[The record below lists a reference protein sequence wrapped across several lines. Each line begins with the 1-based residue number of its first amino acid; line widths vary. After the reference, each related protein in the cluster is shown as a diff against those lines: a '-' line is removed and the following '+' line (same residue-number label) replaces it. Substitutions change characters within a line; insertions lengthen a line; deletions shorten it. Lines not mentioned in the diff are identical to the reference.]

1 MQLQCSIDS
10 VQPQVFKQFA
20 TTYVIISGMNDNII
34 HTFQQRRHLEQ
45 DLAAFA
51 QTKSETELVAA
62 AQRIVHT
69 YPADLVLTLLTKHL
83 ETPDSQ
89 TRGGLGHLAARLP
102 PEATLIALRAVVAN
116 RQNTPQARFTAAVIA
131 ERFLDVELPAALM
144 SDLNNTD
151 EVAFQSLREA
161 LDESKRDRHVLL
173 EYVTQMQAMG
183 EAIAFMVLG
192 LLERIP
198 PVDRIDLL
206 RLIAQDSRPHVA
218 EAALDRLERLAN
230 SEASDLAL
238 RALHTLQ
245 FTLPTALSTHAERT
259 LRKLRFTGKRYH
271 APAASQWRALLSPAE
286 PSGYQTVWLIQQPTP
301 DSTVGAFF
309 GFVFSIDKGIQHFF
323 GSDRVEQSM
332 LPAVQTVGSLVSVA
346 TDGGGTAVLLEAPF
360 DYGRWL
366 ILRALAIQRAGNGEP
381 LEGEYTLYN
390 DLFWQFDPP
399 HLDDQVAQFFHKPG
413 ASSAPALDPMALDAA
428 TETLL
433 AHPAMEGWQLQN
445 RTVQQAMRF
454 SQGPD
459 RTLPVAEMVAFT
471 LREMEKWPERTT
483 LLTALEAGLRMQ
495 AGWLFYAGE
504 LETAQSA
511 QHLADQMGTLPLT
524 QNPLLARMLAA
535 GIA

>member
-1 MQLQCSIDS
+1 MS
-10 VQPQVFKQFA
+10 
-20 TTYVIISGMNDNII
+20 DNII

-51 QTKSETELVAA
+51 QTKTETELAAA

-69 YPADLVLTLLTKHL
+69 YPADLVLNLLTKHL

-89 TRGGLGHLAARLP
+89 TRGGLGHLAALLP
-102 PEATLIALRAVVAN
+102 PEETLIALRAVVAN
-116 RQNTPQARFTAAVIA
+116 RQNNPQARFTAAVIA

-183 EAIAFMVLG
+183 ETIAFMVLG

-198 PVDRIDLL
+198 VTDRTDLL
-206 RLIAQDSRPHVA
+206 RLIAQDSRPQVA
-218 EAALDRLERLAN
+218 EAALTHLERLTVG
-230 SEASDLAL
+230 EASDLAL

-245 FTLPTALSTHAERT
+245 FTLPTVLSTHAERT
-259 LRKLRFTGKRYH
+259 LRKLRFTGKRYM
-271 APAASQWRALLSPAE
+271 APSAQQWRALLSPAE
-286 PSGYQTVWLIQQPTP
+286 PSGYQTVWLIKHPEPDSTP
-301 DSTVGAFF
+301 DSTIGAFF
-309 GFVFSIDKGIQHFF
+309 GFVFSIDKGVQHFF

-332 LPAVQTVGSLVSVA
+332 LPEVQTVGSMVSVA

-366 ILRALAIQRAGNGEP
+366 VWRALARQRAGNAEP
-381 LEGEYTLYN
+381 LSGEYTLYN

-399 HLDDQVAQFFHKPG
+399 QLDDQVQQFFHKPDV
-413 ASSAPALDPMALDAA
+413 ATEVAIDSTALDAY

-459 RTLPVAEMVAFT
+459 RTLPVDEMVAFT
-471 LREMEKWPERTT
+471 LREMEKWPESAT
-483 LLTALEAGLRMQ
+483 LLTALETGLRMQ

-504 LETAQSA
+504 LETAQYA
-511 QHLADQMGTLPLT
+511 QRLADQMGALPLV

>member
-1 MQLQCSIDS
+1 
-10 VQPQVFKQFA
+10 
-20 TTYVIISGMNDNII
+20 MNDNII

-51 QTKSETELVAA
+51 QTKTESELAAA

-69 YPADLVLTLLTKHL
+69 YPADLVLALLTKHL

-89 TRGGLGHLAARLP
+89 TRGGLGHLAALLP

-116 RQNTPQARFTAAVIA
+116 RQNNPQARFTAAVIA
-131 ERFLDVELPAALM
+131 DRFLDVELPAALM

-198 PVDRIDLL
+198 AIDRIDLL

-218 EAALDRLERLAN
+218 EAALTRLERLAGG
-230 SEASDLAL
+230 EASDLVL

-245 FTLPTALSTHAERT
+245 FTLPTALSTQAERT
-259 LRKLRFTGKRYH
+259 LRKLRFTGKRYS
-271 APAASQWRALLSPAE
+271 PPPTDQWRALLSPAE
-286 PSGYQTVWLIQQPTP
+286 PSGYQTVWLIKQPEP
-301 DSTVGAFF
+301 ASSVGAFF
-309 GFVFSIDKGIQHFF
+309 GFIFSIDKGVQHFF
-323 GSDRVEQSM
+323 GSDQIEQSM
-332 LPAVQTVGSLVSVA
+332 LPAVQTVGSLVAVA

-366 ILRALAIQRAGNGEP
+366 VLRALASQRAGEP
-381 LEGEYTLYN
+381 LGGEYTLYN

-399 HLDDQVAQFFHKPG
+399 QLDDQVQQFFHKPEPSPG
-413 ASSAPALDPMALDAA
+413 LALDPTALDAA
-428 TETLL
+428 TATLL
-433 AHPAMEGWQLQN
+433 AHPALEGWQLQN

-454 SQGPD
+454 SQGPA

-471 LREMEKWPERTT
+471 LHEMEKWPERAT
-483 LLTALEAGLRMQ
+483 LLTALETGLRMQ

-504 LETAQSA
+504 LAIAQFA
-511 QHLADQMGTLPLT
+511 QRLADQMDTLPLV
-524 QNPLLARMLAA
+524 QNPLLVRMLAA

>member
-1 MQLQCSIDS
+1 
-10 VQPQVFKQFA
+10 
-20 TTYVIISGMNDNII
+20 MNDNII

-51 QTKSETELVAA
+51 QTKTETELAAA

-69 YPADLVLTLLTKHL
+69 YPADLVIALLTKHL

-89 TRGGLGHLAARLP
+89 TRGGLGHLAALLP
-102 PEATLIALRAVVAN
+102 PEETLIALRAVVAN
-116 RQNTPQARFTAAVIA
+116 RQNNPHARFTAAVIA

-151 EVAFQSLREA
+151 EVAYQSLREA

-173 EYVTQMQAMG
+173 EYVTQMQAMNDT
-183 EAIAFMVLG
+183 IAFMVLG

-198 PVDRIDLL
+198 APDRIDLL
-206 RLIAQDSRPHVA
+206 RLIAQDSRPHIA
-218 EAALDRLERLAN
+218 EAALVRLERLAGG
-230 SEASDLAL
+230 EASDLVL

-245 FTLPTALSTHAERT
+245 FTLPTTLSTQAERT
-259 LRKLRFTGKRYH
+259 LRKLRFTGKRYS
-271 APAASQWRALLSPAE
+271 APPPLQWRALLSPAE
-286 PSGYQTVWLIQQPTP
+286 PSGYQTVWLIKQPEP
-301 DSTVGAFF
+301 ASTVGAFF
-309 GFVFSIDKGIQHFF
+309 GFVFSVDKGVQHFF

-332 LPAVQTVGSLVSVA
+332 LPAVQTVGSMVAVA
-346 TDGGGTAVLLEAPF
+346 TDSGDTAVLLEAPF

-366 ILRALAIQRAGNGEP
+366 VWRALARQRAGNAEP
-381 LEGEYTLYN
+381 LSGEYTLYN

-399 HLDDQVAQFFHKPG
+399 QLDDQVHQFFHKPDMATG
-413 ASSAPALDPMALDAA
+413 VAIDPTTLDAYTA
-428 TETLL
+428 TLL

-471 LREMEKWPERTT
+471 LREMEKWPERAT
-483 LLTALEAGLRMQ
+483 LLTALETGLRMQ

-504 LETAQSA
+504 LEIAQYA
-511 QHLADQMGTLPLT
+511 QRLADQMSTLPLA